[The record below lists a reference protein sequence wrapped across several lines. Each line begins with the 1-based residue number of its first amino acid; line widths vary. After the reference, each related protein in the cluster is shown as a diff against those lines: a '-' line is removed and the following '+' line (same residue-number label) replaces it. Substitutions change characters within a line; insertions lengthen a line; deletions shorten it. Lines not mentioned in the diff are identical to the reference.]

1 MKNLAGRKDCDRFIR
16 KELNKVSVPI
26 VARDLTHREV
36 PASIAG
42 QLGPFSFERGW
53 CYWVIRGPLPLH
65 VARKLYRHPERD
77 AIRAVG
83 DACGGH
89 PKQYAVRMLNGQEV
103 APTEEQ
109 ADWLAF
115 CERKSYAKPDDYIFS
130 DDPKLGQRFVMSYH
144 IDSQAG
150 LRAFVRA
157 LRKHLDSN

>member
-1 MKNLAGRKDCDRFIR
+1 MLNLAGRKDCDQFIR
-16 KELNKVSVPI
+16 KELNKAGIPI
-26 VARDLTHREV
+26 IARDLTRREV

-53 CYWVIRGPLPLH
+53 YYWVVRGPMPLH
-65 VARKLYRHPERD
+65 IARKLHRHPEGR
-77 AIRAVG
+77 AIRATG
-83 DACGGH
+83 DACGEH
-89 PKQYAVRMLNGQEV
+89 PTQFAVRMHKGKEV

-130 DDPKLGQRFVMSYH
+130 DDPQLGQRFVLSYH
-144 IDSQAG
+144 IDTQAG

-157 LRKHLDSN
+157 VRKVISS

>member
-1 MKNLAGRKDCDRFIR
+1 MRNLAGRKDCDRFIR
-16 KELNKVSVPI
+16 KELNKVNIPI
-26 VARDLTHREV
+26 VARDLSKREV

-83 DACGGH
+83 DAYGGH
-89 PKQYAVRMLNGQEV
+89 PKQFAVRMLNGKEV
-103 APTEEQ
+103 APMEEQ

-115 CERKSYAKPDDYIFS
+115 CAAWGGRAKPDNYVFS
-130 DDPKLGQRFVMSYH
+130 DDPKLGQFFVLSYH
-144 IDSQAG
+144 IDSQSG

-157 LRKHLDSN
+157 VRRVLSE

>member
-1 MKNLAGRKDCDRFIR
+1 MRNLAGRKDCDRFIR
-16 KELNKVSVPI
+16 KELNKVNIPI
-26 VARDLTHREV
+26 VARDLSKREV

-53 CYWVIRGPLPLH
+53 YYWVVRGPLPLH

-77 AIRAVG
+77 AIRASG
-83 DACGGH
+83 YAGGIH
-89 PKQYAVRMLNGQEV
+89 PNQVAIRIHQNKEV

-115 CERKSYAKPDDYIFS
+115 CERKSYAKPDDFIFS
-130 DDPKLGQRFVMSYH
+130 NEKLGQCFVMSYH

-157 LRKHLDSN
+157 VRRILSE

>member
-1 MKNLAGRKDCDRFIR
+1 MKNLSGRKDCDRFIR
-16 KELNKVSVPI
+16 KELNKASIPI
-26 VARDLTHREV
+26 VARDLSKREV

-53 CYWVIRGPLPLH
+53 YYWVVRGPMPLH
-65 VARKLYRHPERD
+65 VARKLYRHPEGH
-77 AIRAVG
+77 AIRATG

-89 PKQYAVRMLNGQEV
+89 PTQFAVRMHKGKEI

-115 CERKSYAKPDDYIFS
+115 CAAWGGRAKPDNYIFS
-130 DDPKLGQRFVMSYH
+130 DDPQLGQRFVLSYH
-144 IDSQAG
+144 IDTQAG

-157 LRKHLDSN
+157 VRKLRE